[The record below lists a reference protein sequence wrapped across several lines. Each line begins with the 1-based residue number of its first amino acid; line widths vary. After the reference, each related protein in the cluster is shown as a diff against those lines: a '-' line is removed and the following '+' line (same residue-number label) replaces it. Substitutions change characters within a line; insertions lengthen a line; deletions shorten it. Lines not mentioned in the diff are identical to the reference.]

1 MTRRRGGE
9 SPLAG
14 SDRRG
19 GVVRSTQRERRLF
32 LAVLGF
38 LTFASVYATVVV
50 APVITQIAGEFDIST
65 GTAGLLVAAYGAPGI
80 VVSLIVGPFSDRSGR
95 KRFLVAGS
103 ACMGLFTLL
112 SALATSFLV
121 LIALRVVAGIGAA
134 MIFPNTSATIGDT
147 FPYRDR
153 GRAMSTVIG
162 FNTMASIVGVPT
174 AGIVAEATSWRISL
188 ALVGAL
194 CLVASTVLYLLL
206 RTTHTAT
213 TESRFFELYKSIL
226 RSRSAVAATIS
237 SFLGSLFWF
246 TWSTYIVVFFESV
259 YGLTRGTAAT
269 FALTLGLG
277 VFIGSQIGGR
287 LGDRIGHKPVVAGAI
302 VISAVLLVALTN
314 TSLPLVA
321 GAALNLLLSTVIGA
335 RFATNQTLMTEQ
347 MPRARGT
354 LLALSSST
362 IGLAIVLAASIGG
375 LLIDTFG
382 FRAVGIFCGAAAL
395 ASATIVIAFVREEPV
410 NLEIVAA

>member
-1 MTRRRGGE
+1 VT
-9 SPLAG
+9 PK
-14 SDRRG
+14 
-19 GVVRSTQRERRLF
+19 ERRLF

-50 APVITQIAGEFDIST
+50 APVITQIAAEFDIST

-112 SALATSFLV
+112 SALANGFLV
-121 LIALRVVAGIGAA
+121 LIALRMVAGIGAA
-134 MIFPNTSATIGDT
+134 MIFPNTSAIIGDT

-206 RTTHTAT
+206 RTTHAAT
-213 TESRFFELYKSIL
+213 TDSRFFELYKAIL
-226 RSRSAVAATIS
+226 RSRSAIAATIS
-237 SFLGSLFWF
+237 S
-246 TWSTYIVVFFESV
+246 STYIVVFFEGV
-259 YGLTRGTAAT
+259 YGLTRGTAST

-302 VISAVLLVALTN
+302 VISALVLLVLTN

-335 RFATNQTLMTEQ
+335 RFATNQTLMSEQ

-375 LLIDTFG
+375 LLIDSFG
-382 FRAVGIFCGAAAL
+382 FRAIGLFCFAAAL

-410 NLEIVAA
+410 DLQIAVA